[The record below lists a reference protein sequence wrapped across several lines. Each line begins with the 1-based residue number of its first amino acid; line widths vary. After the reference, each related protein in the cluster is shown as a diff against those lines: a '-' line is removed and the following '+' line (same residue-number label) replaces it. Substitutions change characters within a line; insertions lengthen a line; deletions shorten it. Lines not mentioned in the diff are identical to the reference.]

1 MDAYY
6 GEIRMFT
13 GIRAPRGWE
22 FCHGQFMDVNQHHAL
37 YSVIGTR
44 YGGDGVHSFAL
55 PDLRGRT
62 PVGAGQGP
70 GLTKKEIGKKYGA
83 ESNQLTKDN
92 MVLLELNDP
101 NQIPDQKIEV
111 GAAAVASESIDLTH
125 RLLRPLETSSPTLG
139 VNYIICTD
147 GLYP

>member
-6 GEIRMFT
+6 GEIRMFA

-22 FCHGQFMDVNQHHAL
+22 FCHGQLLDVNKHSAL

-44 YGGDGVHSFAL
+44 YGGDGINSFAL
-55 PDLRGRT
+55 PDMRGRT
-62 PVGAGQGP
+62 PVGAGNGF
-70 GLTKKEIGKKYGA
+70 GLTNREIGKKYGL
-83 ESNQLTKDN
+83 ESNQLNQDN

-101 NQIPDQKIEV
+101 EKIPDQKIEV
-111 GAAAVASESIDLTH
+111 GAAAVAKEGIDLGH
-125 RLLRPLETSSPTLG
+125 RMLRPLETSSPTLA
-139 VNYIICTD
+139 VNYIICMD